1 LKKEEW
7 RIGGLEDWGDNLETP
22 SGHPAKLPTILVR
35 GSGDVGSA
43 VAHCFFR
50 AGYSVTL
57 LDNPQPTT
65 TRRKMAFTNAIFDGC
80 ASLEGVTARRVDNL
94 AFLAEFL
101 TLREA
106 IPVVIGELP
115 ALLEILEPTVL
126 IDARMRKHHQPEVQ
140 RGLASLTIGLGP
152 NFIAGQTT
160 DLAVETSW
168 GDALGQ
174 VYYQGATKPL
184 AGEPRPIAGHGRD
197 RYVYAPVAGMFRT
210 SFEIGD
216 LVNAGEI
223 MAQIGTTPLTAP
235 LTGAIRGLTHDGV
248 PVTAKTKIIEIDPR
262 GPAAVVAGIGERP
275 RRIAIGVLVAVQAW
289 AKDRE

>member
-1 LKKEEW
+1 
-7 RIGGLEDWGDNLETP
+7 
-22 SGHPAKLPTILVR
+22 
-35 GSGDVGSA
+35 
-43 VAHCFFR
+43 
-50 AGYSVTL
+50 
-57 LDNPQPTT
+57 
-65 TRRKMAFTNAIFDGC
+65 MAFTDAIFDGC
-80 ASLEGVTARRVDNL
+80 ASLEGVAARRVDNL

-101 TLREA
+101 TTREA
-106 IPVVIGELP
+106 IPVVIADLL
-115 ALLEILEPTVL
+115 ALLEVLQPAVL

-140 RGLASLTIGLGP
+140 RGLAPLTIGLGP

-197 RYVYAPVAGMFRT
+197 RYVYAPVAGVFRT

-223 MAQIGTTPLTAP
+223 IAQIGATPLNAP
-235 LTGAIRGLTHDGV
+235 LSGAIRGLTRDSV

-262 GPAAVVAGIGERP
+262 GSAAVVAGIGERP
-275 RRIAIGVLVAVQAW
+275 GRIAAGVLAAVQEW
-289 AKDRE
+289 RENRP